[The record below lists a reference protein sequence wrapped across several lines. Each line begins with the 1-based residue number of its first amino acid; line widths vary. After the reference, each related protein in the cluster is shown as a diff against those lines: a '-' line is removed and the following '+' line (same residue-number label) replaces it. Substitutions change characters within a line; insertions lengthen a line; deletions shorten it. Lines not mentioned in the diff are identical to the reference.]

1 MKSLSWRP
9 HTAFT
14 RKVTQRRLN
23 THTMTGTRT
32 RARYWHGYWARD
44 YTQDATL
51 RKYMWMGD
59 GGEGMHRQ
67 ERKNSTNTQGR
78 IHERKVRQILG
89 QNQTQKVTKGRIDTR
104 RKTDTRKKT
113 DTEKRRQRY
122 NFQTHRDRHTQTDGR
137 THQQTSRS
145 MRQSERGGGLCHL
158 EEPRFSCQSKPLRSA
173 GHALWLHYASAHA
186 WPHDLIRGTHACTC
200 SEDKD
205 LRPHE

>member
-1 MKSLSWRP
+1 
-9 HTAFT
+9 
-14 RKVTQRRLN
+14 
-23 THTMTGTRT
+23 
-32 RARYWHGYWARD
+32 
-44 YTQDATL
+44 
-51 RKYMWMGD
+51 MGD

-137 THQQTSRS
+137 THQQTT
-145 MRQSERGGGLCHL
+145 
-158 EEPRFSCQSKPLRSA
+158 P
-173 GHALWLHYASAHA
+173 
-186 WPHDLIRGTHACTC
+186 IR
-200 SEDKD
+200 
-205 LRPHE
+205 